1 MLKAFIKSIEKREIK
16 KLEPSMFQ
24 QMLSSMLS
32 LPNQDEEE
40 EEDDEQEKEESDKE
54 IKTSI
59 NDNAEPSE
67 NRLENEM

>member
-1 MLKAFIKSIEKREIK
+1 
-16 KLEPSMFQ
+16 MFQ

-40 EEDDEQEKEESDKE
+40 EEDDEQQKEESDKDN
-54 IKTSI
+54 KTSI
-59 NDNAEPSE
+59 NENAESSE